1 MMVICFVLMSLEFFR
16 LKVQVYI
23 ESRILRVP
31 GAVKRLWATDRMF
44 VGVYNGIYLLEKK
57 AGEWHM
63 LCKIEGFVD
72 SSRLFEQESARIL
85 WVHNSGIIT
94 RVELSEDLTRQISVK
109 SYGVAEGFPV
119 ERDIYVAKIE
129 GRVYFA
135 TSHGIYKYNIH
146 KDMMEPCGDMNN
158 LLNGT
163 VPYTRLLEYHDP
175 AHQSEPL

>member
-1 MMVICFVLMSLEFFR
+1 
-16 LKVQVYI
+16 
-23 ESRILRVP
+23 
-31 GAVKRLWATDRMF
+31 
-44 VGVYNGIYLLEKK
+44 
-57 AGEWHM
+57 M

-146 KDMMEPCGDMNN
+146 KDMMEPCNDMNN

-163 VPYTRLLEYHDP
+163 APYTRLLEYRDRLISLSP
-175 AHQSEPL
+175 YEICIANLGTYKRGANTSINSFPNLCLSWCRRMPLFLYRIRLW

>member
-1 MMVICFVLMSLEFFR
+1 M
-16 LKVQVYI
+16 
-23 ESRILRVP
+23 
-31 GAVKRLWATDRMF
+31 
-44 VGVYNGIYLLEKK
+44 
-57 AGEWHM
+57 
-63 LCKIEGFVD
+63 
-72 SSRLFEQESARIL
+72 
-85 WVHNSGIIT
+85 VHNSGIIT

-146 KDMMEPCGDMNN
+146 KDMMEPCSDMNN

-163 VPYTRLLEYHDP
+163 APYTRLLEYHDR
-175 AHQSEPL
+175 SSV

>member
-1 MMVICFVLMSLEFFR
+1 
-16 LKVQVYI
+16 
-23 ESRILRVP
+23 
-31 GAVKRLWATDRMF
+31 
-44 VGVYNGIYLLEKK
+44 
-57 AGEWHM
+57 M

-129 GRVYFA
+129 CRVLFCHFPRY
-135 TSHGIYKYNIH
+135 
-146 KDMMEPCGDMNN
+146 
-158 LLNGT
+158 L
-163 VPYTRLLEYHDP
+163 
-175 AHQSEPL
+175 

>member
-1 MMVICFVLMSLEFFR
+1 MGR
-16 LKVQVYI
+16 
-23 ESRILRVP
+23 P
-31 GAVKRLWATDRMF
+31 DRMF

-129 GRVYFA
+129 GRVYLPLP
-135 TSHGIYKYNIH
+135 TVSINIIFT
-146 KDMMEPCGDMNN
+146 KI
-158 LLNGT
+158 
-163 VPYTRLLEYHDP
+163 
-175 AHQSEPL
+175 